1 MSQFAPL
8 SLSVKST
15 LAASTVPAMVYLGYL
30 MKSKYDQSYNNNS
43 NDYGPSN
50 NNNNKNR
57 SDNNSDI
64 NKFDA
69 PQQTFDNF
77 DSQLQKKLHEVQR
90 RRLDPIE
97 EEKEYWH

>member
-1 MSQFAPL
+1 MSQFAPQ

-15 LAASTVPAMVYLGYL
+15 LAASTVPAMVYLGYI

-43 NDYGPSN
+43 NYNGPSN

-57 SDNNSDI
+57 SDNN
-64 NKFDA
+64 
-69 PQQTFDNF
+69 TFDNF
-77 DSQLQKKLHEVQR
+77 DSQLQKKLQEVQR

>member
-15 LAASTVPAMVYLGYL
+15 LAASTVPAMVYLGYI

-57 SDNNSDI
+57 SDNN
-64 NKFDA
+64 
-69 PQQTFDNF
+69 TFDNF
-77 DSQLQKKLHEVQR
+77 DSQLQKKLQEVQR

-97 EEKEYWH
+97 EEKE

>member
-50 NNNNKNR
+50 NNYKNR
-57 SDNNSDI
+57 SDNN
-64 NKFDA
+64 
-69 PQQTFDNF
+69 TFDNF
-77 DSQLQKKLHEVQR
+77 DSQLQKKLQEVQR

>member
-43 NDYGPSN
+43 NYNGPSN
-50 NNNNKNR
+50 NNNKKNR
-57 SDNNSDI
+57 SDNN
-64 NKFDA
+64 
-69 PQQTFDNF
+69 TFDNF
-77 DSQLQKKLHEVQR
+77 DSQLQKKLQEVQR

>member
-43 NDYGPSN
+43 NDNIPS

-57 SDNNSDI
+57 SGNN
-64 NKFDA
+64 
-69 PQQTFDNF
+69 TFDNF
-77 DSQLQKKLHEVQR
+77 DSQLQKKLQEVQR

>member
-50 NNNNKNR
+50 NSNMNR
-57 SDNNSDI
+57 SDNN
-64 NKFDA
+64 
-69 PQQTFDNF
+69 TFDNF
-77 DSQLQKKLHEVQR
+77 DSQLQKKLREVQR

>member
-43 NDYGPSN
+43 NDNGPSN
-50 NNNNKNR
+50 NNYKNR
-57 SDNNSDI
+57 SDNN
-64 NKFDA
+64 
-69 PQQTFDNF
+69 TFDNF
-77 DSQLQKKLHEVQR
+77 DSKLQKKLQEVQR

-97 EEKEYWH
+97 EENENWH

>member
-15 LAASTVPAMVYLGYL
+15 LAASTVPAMVYLGYI

-50 NNNNKNR
+50 NNYKEDVSLLLKIR
-57 SDNNSDI
+57 I
-64 NKFDA
+64 NVSIFRIRCLDKMNIDL
-69 PQQTFDNF
+69 T
-77 DSQLQKKLHEVQR
+77 QR
-90 RRLDPIE
+90 FATRRQHLE
-97 EEKEYWH
+97 